1 MSVAE
6 HKLLEVH
13 IKKRSNIMRF
23 DGPQKVQAQAR
34 LQIREGMTVAEV
46 KKYGSEGQK
55 LAASLFDSD
64 RVKNEKGDFGKDGIF
79 NKQEA
84 EMFNNYNFSVRDGL
98 FTMYDRKSGQITE
111 IKYDNI
117 EDLKNLLNDEWN
129 EPGCMLLDKNGKR
142 RIFLGNATE
151 GGKITL
157 DLTNTTVTADG
168 VKGKYICASGEK
180 VIVKNSDVGEVNT
193 HAKELEIKNTKDKGL
208 IYDSSTRLEVGKDTM
223 VKIDDTSDCEI
234 SRDEQ

>member
-1 MSVAE
+1 
-6 HKLLEVH
+6 
-13 IKKRSNIMRF
+13 MRL

-64 RVKNEKGDFGKDGIF
+64 RVENTNGDWGK
-79 NKQEA
+79 A
-84 EMFNNYNFSVRDGL
+84 ETFNNYNFSVRDGL
-98 FTMYDRKSGQITE
+98 FTMYDRKSGQTTE

-117 EDLKNLLNDEWN
+117 EDLKKLLNDKWN
-129 EPGCMLLDKNGKR
+129 EPGCMTLFKNGKQ
-142 RIFLGNATE
+142 RIYLGDATE

-157 DLTNTTVTADG
+157 DLTNNTVTADG
-168 VKGKYICASGEK
+168 VKGRFIYANGEK
-180 VIVKNSDVGEVNT
+180 VIVKNSDVGEVCS

-208 IYDSSTRLEVGKDTM
+208 IFDSSTKLDVGKDTM
-223 VKIDDTSDCEI
+223 VKIDDASDCEI
-234 SRDEQ
+234 SRDEE